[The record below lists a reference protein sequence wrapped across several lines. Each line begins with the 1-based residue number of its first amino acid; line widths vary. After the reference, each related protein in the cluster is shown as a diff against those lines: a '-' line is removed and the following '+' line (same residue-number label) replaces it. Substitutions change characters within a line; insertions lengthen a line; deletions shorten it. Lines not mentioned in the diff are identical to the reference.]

1 MNIEHTILVY
11 CSVGCSKIFRNR
23 IKYML
28 GIWSSSN
35 YEHKR
40 WNVYIVHPSEAILF
54 LLPELEGEGE
64 MFGPYC
70 AMFPGLQS

>member
-11 CSVGCSKIFRNR
+11 CSVGCSKIFWS
-23 IKYML
+23 KYLL

-35 YEHKR
+35 YEHKS
-40 WNVYIVHPSEAILF
+40 VHPYEAILF